1 MSAAFFVVKSVYNE
15 FCTTLK
21 LLSLTKHLKSKKI
34 ELVNILRKIYVFLID
49 IVQTLLLAA
58 AVFLVIYVF
67 LFRPFQVNGDS
78 MFPNFTDKE
87 YILTNIITLNF
98 REPKKSEVIV
108 FKAPQ
113 DPEKDFIKR
122 IIGTAGDKVM
132 IRDMHVFL
140 NGAQLNESKYL
151 KPDVATYGG
160 AFLKEG
166 FEITVPAEKFFVMG
180 DNRNYSSDSREWG
193 FVSKS
198 DIIGKSFFVY
208 WPLNKAGPVKT
219 P

>member
-1 MSAAFFVVKSVYNE
+1 ME
-15 FCTTLK
+15 
-21 LLSLTKHLKSKKI
+21 
-34 ELVNILRKIYVFLID
+34 ILRKIYVFLID

-87 YILTNIITLNF
+87 YILTNIISLNF
-98 REPKKSEVIV
+98 REPKKNEVVV

-122 IIGTAGDKVM
+122 VIGTAGDRVM
-132 IRDMHVFL
+132 IKDARVYL
-140 NGAQLNESKYL
+140 NGQLLDESKYL

-160 AFLKEG
+160 SFLVEG
-166 FEITVPAEKFFVMG
+166 SEITVPLGKFFVMG

-193 FVSKS
+193 YVSKS

-208 WPLNKAGPVKT
+208 WPPDKVGLVKT

>member
-1 MSAAFFVVKSVYNE
+1 M
-15 FCTTLK
+15 
-21 LLSLTKHLKSKKI
+21 TKRLESKKI

-98 REPKKSEVIV
+98 RDPHKGEVVV
-108 FKAPQ
+108 FKAPP

-122 IIGTAGDKVM
+122 VIGTAGDKVKVENS
-132 IRDMHVFL
+132 HVFL
-140 NGAQLNESKYL
+140 NGNLLNESKYL
-151 KPDVATYGG
+151 KSDIATYGG
-160 AFLKEG
+160 SFLKEG
-166 FEITVPAEKFFVMG
+166 TEVTVPVGEFFVMG

-193 FVSKS
+193 FVGKKE
-198 DIIGKSFFVY
+198 IIGKSFFVY
-208 WPLNKAGPVKT
+208 WPPGKVGPVKS